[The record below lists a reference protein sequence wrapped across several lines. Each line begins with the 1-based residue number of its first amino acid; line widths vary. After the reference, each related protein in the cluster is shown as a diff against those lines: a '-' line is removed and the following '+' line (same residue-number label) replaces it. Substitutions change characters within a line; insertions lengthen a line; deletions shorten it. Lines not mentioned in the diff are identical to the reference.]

1 MPTTYTDQFWIL
13 DPFAPPPSGT
23 TLAVR
28 VYDLVDS
35 DDDDDIDRR
44 GGDTVNG
51 VDVTRVFPGDTV
63 SVTYA
68 DGTRTTVTGT
78 TFYLSSGIQVFT
90 PTDGSVLQD
99 ATFNSST
106 YVTTQGVLNVNTD
119 LGPPC
124 LTHGTLVETP
134 NGQVPVEDL
143 KAGMQVIGEDGA
155 PLTLRMVL
163 STGFGA
169 REMRENDKLQPV
181 RIVAGALG
189 NGLPRRDLVVSRQH
203 RMLLN
208 APVVERMF
216 GDSEVLVPAVKLTAL
231 PGIYVDPTLPRVVYY
246 HLVFDQHEI
255 IYAEGAATESL
266 YTGTEALRS
275 VPSEAR
281 EELLLMFP
289 ELREQSGMN
298 VPARKIPERK
308 QQNRL
313 VGRLAK
319 NEQTGLSRA

>member
-1 MPTTYTDQFWIL
+1 MPTTYTDQFWVL
-13 DPFAPPPSGT
+13 DPFSPPPSGT
-23 TLAVR
+23 TLLVQT
-28 VYDLVDS
+28 YDLIDR

-63 SVTYA
+63 TVTLQ
-68 DGTRTTVTGT
+68 DGSTSTITGT
-78 TFYLSSGIQVFT
+78 TFYLSNGVQVFT
-90 PTDGSVLQD
+90 PTDGSVLED
-99 ATFNSST
+99 ATFVRSS
-106 YVTTQGVLNVNTD
+106 YVTTQGVLDVNTD

-124 LTHGTLVETP
+124 LTQGTLVETP
-134 NGQVPVEDL
+134 EGQVLVEDL
-143 KAGMQVIGEDGA
+143 TDGMQVIGENGA
-155 PLTLRMVL
+155 ILTLRMVL

-169 REMRENDKLQPV
+169 REMAENDKLQPV

-208 APVVERMF
+208 APVVARMF
-216 GDSEVLVPAVKLTAL
+216 GDSEVLLPAVKLTAL
-231 PGIYVDPTLPRVVYY
+231 PGIYVDTSLPRVVYY

-266 YTGTEALRS
+266 YTGAEALRA

-281 EELLLMFP
+281 EELLMMFP
-289 ELREQSGMN
+289 ELRDQTGMN
-298 VPARKIPERK
+298 EPARMIPARK

-319 NEQTGLSRA
+319 NDQTVLHRA